1 MKITKEN
8 RLQWHPACFAALNL
22 EFLENKEE
30 LEFLQEHSVSELP
43 LRIDTLI
50 IKKTRTHK
58 LRNEIGDIFRCYNLV
73 EYKSPRDEMTFNTFL
88 KGIAEVYLYKI
99 KQEKTRIESYSLTFI
114 RDRKPVA
121 LFQMLKSYGFVIDER
136 YSGVY
141 HISGRNLVPIQI
153 VVGSQLNKKEHIW
166 LNSLTKKLSVEQVK
180 ELIGTTNELQEVKE
194 KQFADAVWEIVA
206 RANEELIEKLME
218 ENVMCQALMEIMKP
232 KFDAAV
238 AEAVNAAVAE
248 AKESAFNDGF
258 NDGFNGGID
267 DKGMKVF
274 INMIKRGFS
283 KEDAQAVAEISDEL
297 VEKALTMC

>member
-30 LEFLQEHSVSELP
+30 LEFFQEHSVSELP

-121 LFQMLKSYGFVIDER
+121 LFQML
-136 YSGVY
+136 
-141 HISGRNLVPIQI
+141 
-153 VVGSQLNKKEHIW
+153 
-166 LNSLTKKLSVEQVK
+166 NSLTKKLSVEQVK
-180 ELIGTTNELQEVKE
+180 
-194 KQFADAVWEIVA
+194 
-206 RANEELIEKLME
+206 ELIEKLME

-258 NDGFNGGID
+258 NGGID